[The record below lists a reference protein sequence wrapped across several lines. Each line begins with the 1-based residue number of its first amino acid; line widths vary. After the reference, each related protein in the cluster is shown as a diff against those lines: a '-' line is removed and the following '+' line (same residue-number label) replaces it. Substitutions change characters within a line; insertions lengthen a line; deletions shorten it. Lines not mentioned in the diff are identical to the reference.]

1 MTLAEVAAKIRVT
14 VHTGGHSD
22 NWCDGV
28 LAAVRMFE
36 ADPEFKLPDRVEAL
50 SAEMKSSAEAL
61 SPIEGRR
68 RLEFA
73 RRLDEILGV
82 KT

>member
-14 VHTGGHSD
+14 VYTVHSD
-22 NWCDGV
+22 DWCDGV